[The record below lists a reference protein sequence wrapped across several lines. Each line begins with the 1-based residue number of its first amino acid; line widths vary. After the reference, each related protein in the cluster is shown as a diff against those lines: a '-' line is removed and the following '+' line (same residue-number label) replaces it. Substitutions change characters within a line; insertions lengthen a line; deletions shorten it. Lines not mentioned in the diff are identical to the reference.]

1 MRILVMGAGA
11 IGAYFGARLQAA
23 GEQVC
28 FCARGDNLRAMR
40 EHGLSVK
47 SIRGDLELEV
57 TATDAPSE
65 FAPYDLILFCV
76 KSYDSEAAARQIDG
90 CLAHG
95 GAVLSLQNGVEYE
108 DVLMDFFPPEA
119 IMAGNARAGVEL
131 VAPGKVRH
139 LSTGVIEF
147 GELDGRVTARA
158 RMFAEVFQRA
168 AILGELSTRIRADK
182 WDKLIWNAAF
192 NTVTTLTRRTVG
204 EIVDDPESEALLRR
218 LMNEVIAV
226 ARVAGV
232 ELGGDRVEHY
242 FAHSRKNLRAL
253 KTSTLQDLER
263 GKRLEYEALAG
274 AVVRAAR
281 RHGVAVPAMETV
293 YALLKLL
300 DGGLAR
306 A

>member
-23 GEQVC
+23 GEQVY
-28 FCARGDNLRAMR
+28 FCARGDNLRALR
-40 EHGLSVK
+40 EHGLSVN
-47 SIRGDLELEV
+47 SIRGDLELEI

-76 KSYDSEAAARQIDG
+76 KSYDSEAAARQIEG

-147 GELDGRVTARA
+147 GELNGRETARA

-192 NTVTTLTRRTVG
+192 NTVTTLTRRKVG

-226 ARVAGV
+226 ARAAGV